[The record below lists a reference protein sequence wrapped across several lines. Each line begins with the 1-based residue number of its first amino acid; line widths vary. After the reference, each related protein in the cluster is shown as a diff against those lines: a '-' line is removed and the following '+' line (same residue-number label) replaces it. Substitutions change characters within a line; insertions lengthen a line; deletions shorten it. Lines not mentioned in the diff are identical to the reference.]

1 MAERTHGVPRLA
13 FAMPRGVT
21 LHHATSAGRA
31 GGRGIVF
38 VNSLGTDLRI
48 WGGVIERLP
57 SGTPWLAWDKRG
69 HGLSDDGPIDMRI
82 DMDTHVGDVADLMDA
97 LGFRSCVICGVSVG
111 GMIAQGLAARRPDLT
126 AALLLSNT
134 GCRIGET
141 ADWDARI
148 DAVRKGGIASLA
160 DAILERWFSPAFR
173 EARPEMVAG
182 CRNMLV
188 RTSPEGYAGTCAAIR
203 DADLGAVGAGL
214 ALPVACLAG
223 EDDRATPP
231 AVVADMAARIPGATL
246 RTLPRTGH
254 LPCIEAPEAVAEVLA
269 ELTARL
275 G

>member
-31 GGRGIVF
+31 GGRGVVF

-48 WGGVIERLP
+48 WGGVIARLP
-57 SGTPWLAWDKRG
+57 PGTPWLAWDKRG
-69 HGLSDDGPIDMRI
+69 HGLSDDALV
-82 DMDTHVGDVADLMDA
+82 DMDAHVGDLVDLMDV
-97 LGFRSCVICGVSVG
+97 LGLGASVICGVSVG

-134 GCRIGET
+134 GCRIGEA

-148 DAVRKGGIASLA
+148 EAVREGGIASLA

-203 DADLGAVGAGL
+203 DTDLSAAAPRL
-214 ALPVACLAG
+214 SLPVACLAG

-254 LPCIEAPEAVAEVLA
+254 LPCIEAPEAVAAALG
-269 ELTARL
+269 ELLARL